1 MLKYKTIANDG
12 LNFNPTLNAPTS
24 EIRLFD
30 VTGNYNFYNTE
41 GWGAPNTA
49 KTDVFLSHLYVYDA
63 NNGQYFYPYPG
74 QNYLDLSASPSF
86 LPFNLTNYDLT
97 LAEITGNKQTGN
109 YEQGI
114 YVINNYIEANFAPP
128 YFQDASISMAIVSD
142 VICRK
147 LQVLSDDIL
156 YQRACKGKCKQYDDL
171 SRVWNLCYQQFMR
184 TQIDYLSYELSSYG
198 NVVADMNE
206 AMITNPEL
214 RKCVLLFNEAL
225 SIALQEV
232 DCNGCK

>member
-1 MLKYKTIANDG
+1 MLKYKTIANEG
-12 LNFNPTLNAPTS
+12 LNFDPTLSNPTSAITLH
-24 EIRLFD
+24 E
-30 VTGNYNFYNTE
+30 VTGFYNFYNTE
-41 GWGAPNTA
+41 GWDAPNVL
-49 KTDVFLSHLYVYDA
+49 KNDIILSHLYAYDA
-63 NNGQYFYPYPG
+63 NDSQYFYQVPG
-74 QNYLDLSASPSF
+74 QSYLDISTQFP
-86 LPFNLTNYDLT
+86 LTVNDYDLT
-97 LAEITGNKQTGN
+97 IPLLTGNKQTGN
-109 YEQGI
+109 FPQGV
-114 YVINNYIEANFAPP
+114 YVFNNYIEVTDGPGFFLA
-128 YFQDASISMAIVSD
+128 ASISMAIVPD

-198 NVVADMNE
+198 NVVADMNA
-206 AMITNPEL
+206 AMIINPEL
-214 RKCVLLFNEAL
+214 TKCVLLFNEAL

>member
-1 MLKYKTIANDG
+1 MLKYKTIAQEG
-12 LNFNPTLNAPTS
+12 LNFNFQLSNPTS
-24 EIRLFD
+24 VIKLTD

-41 GWGAPNTA
+41 GWGAPNVDRI
-49 KTDVFLSHLYVYDA
+49 DVFLSHLYVYDA
-63 NNGQYFYPYPG
+63 NNSEYFYPTPG
-74 QNYLDLSASPSF
+74 QNYFILSALPTWM
-86 LPFNLTNYDLT
+86 PFNASVENLT

-114 YVINNYIEANFAPP
+114 YVINNYIEASAAPT
-128 YFQDASISMAIVSD
+128 FQDASISMAIVPD